1 MALSPLRGALRA
13 ALFLVLT
20 AILFLVFMIAR
31 CGGRRAT
38 LPVRR
43 WWCRATAHLL
53 GVRIRSRG
61 RPFTACPTLY
71 VANHVSYLD
80 ILALGA
86 LTDGTFIAKAEI
98 ASWPLF
104 GTLGRITRTFF
115 VRRHWRHALIQRNDL
130 AARLRTGESFVL
142 FGEGTSSNGLAVLP
156 LKTSLLSVAEPR
168 VLDCPIAVQP
178 ITLAYVR
185 LGDGTL
191 VTPETCDLYAWH
203 GAAAFLP
210 HLWRALQACG
220 VEIEVI
226 VGNAVLSWSVRS
238 RKILGRELR
247 MQLSSELAAARL
259 AGCAAP
265 AADLVDV
272 PGGGLTMP

>member
-13 ALFLVLT
+13 ALFLALT
-20 AILFLVFMIAR
+20 AVLLVVFVAALA
-31 CGGRRAT
+31 GGRRAT
-38 LPVRR
+38 LVVRR
-43 WWCRATAHLL
+43 WWCRATAYLL
-53 GVRIRSRG
+53 GVRITARG
-61 RPFTACPTLY
+61 QPFTACPTLY

-86 LTDGTFIAKAEI
+86 LTGGTFVAKAEI

-115 VRRHWRHALIQRNDL
+115 IRRHWRSALIQRNDL

-142 FGEGTSSNGLAVLP
+142 FGEGTSSNGLSVLP
-156 LKTSLLSVAEPR
+156 IKTSLLSVAEPW

-178 ITLAYVR
+178 ITLAYLR

-191 VTPETCDLYAWH
+191 VTAETCDLYAWY
-203 GAAAFLP
+203 GLAEFLP
-210 HLWRALQACG
+210 HLWRALRARG

-226 VGNAVLSWSVRS
+226 IGSPVLSWSVRS

-247 MQLSSELAAARL
+247 AQLSGELAEARL
-259 AGCAAP
+259 AARPMTARELVEV
-265 AADLVDV
+265 AD
-272 PGGGLTMP
+272 GGWTTP